1 MTNLYTHQDSN
12 IRRTYFLF
20 DFFLVVVIGFGWAF
34 SYVFAERGILVFAVA
49 FSMISAVISY
59 WSSDKIALALA
70 RAKQI
75 EKKDNPYLWNMVEN
89 LCITAGLPMP
99 RVYIAPES

>member
-1 MTNLYTHQDSN
+1 MTNLYAHEDSN
-12 IRRTYFLF
+12 IRRTWLLFSVFLI
-20 DFFLVVVIGFGWAF
+20 LIIGLGWAF
-34 SYVFAERGILVFAVA
+34 SYIFAERGILIFAVV
-49 FSMISAVISY
+49 FSMISALISY

-99 RVYIAPES
+99 RV